1 MQKDGWPVLISPKL
15 KHSVQINGKLSLAT
29 VMFLTVLASAQAAI
43 TISPVTIPVATAG
56 TPYSQTFTATGGAGA
71 ITWSAL
77 LATGGALPSWLTI
90 DPTTGVL
97 SGTPPASG
105 TLTITVTAEDLR
117 RNTGTATYSL
127 PINISGKV
135 ITTNLPAGLAIINI
149 SGTQDGAQHAP
160 TGGANLLW
168 DQPFSTLGQLLEY
181 TVQPGTYTL
190 RVIDP
195 ADALAMFP
203 NLTTSQQSSMFTAW
217 TYNVPWVTAYLVF
230 DSSATS
236 NPSQTQL
243 FSGADDFSFP
253 GASGPAAAYAAAIN
267 GYTVSGHSFPP
278 FYNNLYP
285 LIRDSTP
292 QKTVTFPLSGT
303 GPETLIFDVPDND
316 LGDNGGGISV
326 LIAPA
331 TSTPSITTSSLPYG
345 QVGVPY
351 SQNVTAAGGSG
362 TYSWTATGLPPGL
375 TLSPSGNPA
384 VLSGTPTFIGT
395 FSVGITVTDPVSGL
409 SSTTSLTITII
420 PPSPP
425 LTITTTSI
433 PQGEFGA
440 TYNQPISATGG
451 YGAYTWIISS
461 GTAPLTINSA
471 TGVLSSS
478 GPLSGGND
486 TTLTVTVTDAA
497 GDSFTSPTYTLL
509 VDGAVSITTSSL
521 PSAAVNESFATQLAA
536 SGGTLIYTWSATGLP
551 SWLSLAPST
560 GILSGAPP
568 TGTSTSTPFSLNIT
582 VTDSAGGTQTV
593 PLSLQVTLPVAYLVE
608 NSTTGGSV
616 VVAGDGSSVL
626 FPVAISGY
634 DVALDAGLNS
644 VVATGTA
651 VVRVTPFGENITNI
665 ANAPAGSSWITVAA
679 DALGNLIV
687 GDNGMHGIWRIS
699 PDGASTVFVTAYPV
713 SNPTRAED
721 IRILVDVHGNY
732 SVAEDNGGAVS
743 LFSITPAG
751 MVNTVTLTGEPLPLT
766 VNGLTFDPRGNY
778 VLLDSTSSALYRI
791 TPQGATTLLDSLDET
806 GTSGLARNPLTNQ
819 YVFGYPGQLQ
829 QTNPFTTLVSSALLP
844 NPAGVLT
851 LMVDFPSTVDA
862 TNPLAYFRLETSS
875 GLSEVNG
882 SYAFNLAGGATIAN
896 PGAPIGTPANNY
908 ALLTGSSGY
917 VTTTLAGNVNTAG
930 SMMAWVN
937 LAELPSSVDE
947 ALDYVAGES
956 QSGNDFDLQFLS
968 NNSLGFY
975 TTNSGAYLGYTPNPA
990 TLVGQW
996 HMIVAT
1002 FDATASTRAIY
1013 WDGALVASDNV
1024 TSLTNKTGQFQIG
1037 SSPVFGGRFFN
1048 GGIDEVAVWNYA
1060 LTAPEVY
1067 RMFAYRFLGVNGIVN
1082 ALSPTSIPQNSGP
1095 TALTITG
1102 QSFAAGSNLWWT
1114 SASGQSTII
1123 APSAPVTGTQLVAT
1137 IPSALLTAGGIAEVS
1152 VVNAAGVPSNRLPF
1166 TVSLPSLSFTPPV
1179 GTLAGGQT
1187 NQPYSQ
1193 TLTASGGSGNYSWVI
1208 SSQAAGLNLSV
1219 NPTTGTSVTLTGTP
1233 TVANTSPGLSIT
1245 VMLTDTTTGNL
1256 LSQTYTI
1263 PVTSSV
1269 PVAPPLTITI
1279 SPGSISTT
1287 TGGSVSATF
1296 SASGGSGPYTYS
1308 VGGQP
1313 AGVTLG
1319 AGSLGGSPAQAGNFN
1334 TTVTVTDSNQNSA
1347 SASITIN
1354 VLGLTTSTLTG
1365 GTVGQFYS
1373 ASIGAA
1379 GGTGSY
1385 SFSATGLPTGL
1396 SLTSYGYLNGTINTA
1411 GAYPIAV
1418 TVSSGGLN
1426 ATGNLSLTIAAPHA
1440 LSISSTSL
1448 PSGTVNVVYSQ
1459 ALSATGGLPPY
1470 KWSLISGAPPQ
1481 DLSLNTSGVVSGTP
1495 NTPGSFSFG
1504 VWVTDSAGT
1513 ITTSA
1518 VSLTIHAAP
1527 LIITTNSL
1535 PAGMSSVD
1543 YPLQQ
1548 LTVSGGV
1555 PPFAWTLASGSSL
1568 PPGLTLSSDGVLN
1581 GVPGATGTSSVSG
1594 TVSGH
1599 ANTQVTGTSS
1609 VTVTVTDH
1617 ANTQAS
1623 STFPLTIRPSSDELI
1638 LTAGSLTFSLSSPAA
1653 SPPASQ
1659 VVGVQSTVPSQ
1670 PIGYT
1675 LSVSPAAPW
1684 LALANGTTTP
1694 DSITV
1699 SLTSAAL
1706 TLSPGS
1712 YQTTITATCT
1722 SNSCS
1727 GNTQTVMVSLAIT
1740 ATPPQL
1746 QISTGLL
1753 SFATTNAALGPLSQP
1768 INIQNAGGGS
1778 LGFASISCEASWCT
1792 AGPVLQ
1798 GLAGGVSAAI
1808 PVTVNPSLLTP
1819 GFYRTQVDIASS
1831 GGKGSVPVTLFISG
1845 NATMTLA
1852 PAGELF
1858 NQPAGSAPGN
1868 PNGSFLVSVN
1878 SSSPVSFTAAIVP
1891 VGSLPIPSWLVLG
1904 TISGSASSTQPGTV
1918 SYSINPVAAAA
1929 LAPGGYY
1936 GEIQITSPQLSN
1948 SPENF
1953 EVVLNVAAA
1962 NTPVVPDAEP
1972 GGLLFITTTGGSVLP
1987 QTVTVYSGSVSPST
2001 FQASAATT
2009 TGGGWL
2015 SVTPDTGSASA
2026 ATPGVTT
2033 VSVNA
2038 SKLTA
2043 GVYRGGVSYSLSATA
2058 VRTVNV
2064 TLIVSSS
2071 AATPSAVSSNAQ
2083 PKASGCTPSMLVPAQ
2098 TGLVNSFFAP
2108 AGWPT
2113 PLQILL
2119 FDDCGSPVNNGQIV
2133 ATFSNGDPPL
2143 ALPLA
2148 NPSQALYAGTWSPA
2162 NPSSQVSINVTAS
2175 APNFPTAT
2183 SPLTGAVVPNA
2194 VPLLSPNGTLH
2205 VFDSLIGGA
2214 LAPGTIVAI
2223 YGQNLASATSTSTV
2237 VPLPAAMN
2245 GSSVI
2250 IGGMQAPLYYVSPAQ
2265 IDAQIPFELQSGQQY
2280 QVIVLS
2286 NGALTTPQPIQLTP
2300 ATPGIAANPDGTLI
2314 AQHGDGSLV
2323 TQASPAMAGE
2333 YLVAYLAGLG
2343 DTTVPVASGTA
2354 SPLSPLA
2361 QPTVTPTL
2369 TINGMQYPI
2378 YFAGLTPGLVGLYQM
2393 NFQVP
2398 TGLPAGDITIAVTQ
2412 NDQSSN
2418 LTVLPYQP

>member
-1 MQKDGWPVLISPKL
+1 
-15 KHSVQINGKLSLAT
+15 
-29 VMFLTVLASAQAAI
+29 MFLTVVASGQAAI
-43 TISPVTIPVATAG
+43 TISPATIPVATAG

-77 LATGGALPSWLTI
+77 LVTGGALPSWLTI
-90 DPTTGVL
+90 DPATGIL

-105 TLTITVTAEDLR
+105 TLSFTVTAQDLR

-127 PINISGKV
+127 PINVSGKV

-181 TVQPGTYTL
+181 TVQPGTYTM

-195 ADALAMFP
+195 ADALAIFP

-236 NPSQTQL
+236 ISSQTQL
-243 FSGADDFSFP
+243 FSGADDFNYP
-253 GASGPAAAYAAAIN
+253 GGANPAAAYAAAVN
-267 GYTVSGHSFPP
+267 GYTVGTSTFPP
-278 FYNNLYP
+278 FDNNLYP

-292 QKTVTFPLSGT
+292 QKTITFPLMGT

-331 TSTPSITTSSLPYG
+331 TSTPAITVSSLPYG
-345 QVGVPY
+345 QAGMPY
-351 SQNVTAAGGSG
+351 SQNVPATGGSG
-362 TYSWTATGLPPGL
+362 IYVWTATGLPPGL
-375 TLSPSGNPA
+375 TLSPAGNPA
-384 VLSGTPTFIGT
+384 VLSGTPTLIGT
-395 FSVGITVTDPVSGL
+395 YSFGITVTDPVSSL
-409 SSTTSLTITII
+409 SSTTPFTVTVI
-420 PPSPP
+420 PPSPA

-433 PQGEFGA
+433 PQGELGA
-440 TYNQPISATGG
+440 VYNQPISATGG
-451 YGAYTWIISS
+451 FGAYTWRIASGSS
-461 GTAPLTINSA
+461 PLSINPA

-486 TTLTVTVTDAA
+486 SMFTVMVTDAA
-497 GDSFTSPTYTLL
+497 GDTFTSPTYTLL
-509 VDGAVSITTSSL
+509 VDGAVGITTSSL
-521 PSAAVNESFATQLAA
+521 PNAAVNESFATQLVA

-560 GILSGAPP
+560 GILSGVPP
-568 TGTSTSTPFSLNIT
+568 AGTSTSTPFSLNVT

-593 PLSLQVTLPVAYLVE
+593 PLSLQVTLPVGYLVE

-616 VVAGDGSSVL
+616 VVAGDGSAVL
-626 FPVAISGY
+626 FPTAINGN

-644 VVATGTA
+644 VVATGSA
-651 VVRVTPFGENITNI
+651 LVRVTPFGENITTI
-665 ANAPAGSSWITVAA
+665 ANAPAGSSWIAVAA
-679 DALGNLIV
+679 DPFGNLIV
-687 GDNGMHGIWRIS
+687 GDNLKHGIWRVS
-699 PDGASTVFVTAYPV
+699 PDGASVVFVTGYPLFYP
-713 SNPTRAED
+713 SLAEN

-732 SVAEDNGGAVS
+732 SVAEDNGGVFH
-743 LFSITPAG
+743 LFSITPSG
-751 MVNTVTLTGEPLPLT
+751 TVNEVTLTGAQRPFT
-766 VNGLTFDPRGNY
+766 VNGLTFDTNGNY
-778 VLLDSTSSALYRI
+778 IVLDNTSGALYQI
-791 TPQGATTLLDSLDET
+791 TPQGASTLLDGLDD
-806 GTSGLARNPLTNQ
+806 GGISGLAQNPLTNQ
-819 YVFGYPGQLQ
+819 YVFGFPGQLQ
-829 QTNPFTTLVSSALLP
+829 QTTPNDSTFTTLVSSALLP
-844 NPAGVLT
+844 NPAGLLT
-851 LMVDFPSTVDA
+851 LTEDFPSTVDA
-862 TNPLAYFRLETSS
+862 TNPLAYFRLETLF
-875 GLSEVNG
+875 GVSEVNG
-882 SYAFNLAGGATIAN
+882 SYAFNLAGHATISN
-896 PGAPIGTPANNY
+896 PGAPIGTPANN
-908 ALLTGSSGY
+908 AVLLDGSTGN
-917 VTTTLAGNVNTAG
+917 VATTLVGNVNTAG

-937 LAELPSSVDE
+937 LSELPSATGE
-947 ALDYVAGES
+947 PFNYIAGEAEI
-956 QSGNDFDLQFLS
+956 GNDFDLQFLA

-1002 FDATASTRAIY
+1002 FDAVASTRAIY

-1067 RMFAYRFLGVNGIVN
+1067 RMFAYRFLGTNGIVN
-1082 ALSPTSIPQNSGP
+1082 SLAPTSIPQNSGA

-1114 SASGQSTII
+1114 SASGQTTII
-1123 APSAPVTGTQLVAT
+1123 APSTPVTGTQLVAT

-1166 TVSLPSLSFTPPV
+1166 TVQASSLPALSFTPPA
-1179 GTLAGGQT
+1179 GTLPSGQV
-1187 NQPYSQ
+1187 NLPYTQ
-1193 TLTASGGSGNYSWVI
+1193 TLTASGGSGSYSWTI
-1208 SSQAAGLNLSV
+1208 SSQASGLNLSV
-1219 NPTTGTSVTLTGTP
+1219 NPTAGASVTLSGTP

-1245 VMLTDTTTGNL
+1245 VTLTDTTTSNE

-1263 PVTSSV
+1263 PVSSAPIV
-1269 PVAPPLTITI
+1269 PVTPSLTITI
-1279 SPGSISTT
+1279 SPGAISTT

-1296 SASGGSGPYTYS
+1296 SASGGSGSYTYS
-1308 VGGQP
+1308 AAGQP

-1319 AGSLGGSPAQAGNFN
+1319 AGTLSGTPTQAGIFN

-1354 VLGLTTSTLTG
+1354 VLGLTTSTLAA
-1365 GTVGQFYS
+1365 GTVGQIYS
-1373 ASIGAA
+1373 VSLGAA

-1396 SLTSYGYLNGTINTA
+1396 SLTSYGYLNGTVNTA
-1411 GAYPIAV
+1411 GTYSITV
-1418 TVSSGGLN
+1418 TVTSGGLS
-1426 ATGNLSLTIAAPHA
+1426 ATGNLSLTIAPPKS
-1440 LSISSTSL
+1440 LSISSASL
-1448 PSGTVNVVYSQ
+1448 PGGTVNVSYSQ
-1459 ALSATGGLPPY
+1459 TLGATGGLPPY
-1470 KWSLISGAPPQ
+1470 KWSLISGTAPQ
-1481 DLSLNTSGVVSGTP
+1481 GLSLNASGVVSGTP
-1495 NTPGSFSFG
+1495 TTPGGFSFG
-1504 VWVTDSAGT
+1504 VQVTDTAGT
-1513 ITTSA
+1513 ITTA
-1518 VSLTIHAAP
+1518 ALSLAIQAAP
-1527 LIITTNSL
+1527 LTITTNSL

-1548 LTVSGGV
+1548 LTVTGGV
-1555 PPFAWTLASGSSL
+1555 PPFTWALASGSSL
-1568 PPGLTLSSDGVLN
+1568 PPGLTLSSAGVLT
-1581 GVPGATGTSSVSG
+1581 GVPGAAGTSSVTG
-1594 TVSGH
+1594 AVSAH
-1599 ANTQVTGTSS
+1599 ANAQATGTSS
-1609 VTVTVTDH
+1609 VTVSVTDH
-1617 ANTQAS
+1617 AGTQAS
-1623 STFPLTIRPSSDELI
+1623 STFPLTVRPSSDELI
-1638 LTAGSLTFSLSSPAA
+1638 LTAGSLAFSLSSPAA
-1653 SPPASQ
+1653 STPASQ

-1670 PIGYT
+1670 PITYT

-1684 LALANGTTTP
+1684 LGLANGTSTP

-1699 SLTSAAL
+1699 SLTPAAL
-1706 TLSPGS
+1706 ALSPGS

-1722 SNSCS
+1722 SGSCS
-1727 GNTQTVMVSLAIT
+1727 GNIQTVTVTLTVT
-1740 ATPPQL
+1740 AMPPQL

-1753 SFATTNAALGPLSQP
+1753 NFAATNASLGPLSQP
-1768 INIQNAGGGS
+1768 INIRNAGGGT
-1778 LGFASISCEASWCT
+1778 LGFASISCEAPWCT
-1792 AGPVLQ
+1792 ARPVVQ
-1798 GLAGGVSAAI
+1798 SLAGGVNAAI
-1808 PVTVNPSLLTP
+1808 PVTVDPSLLSP
-1819 GFYRTQVDIASS
+1819 GFYRTQVDISSS
-1831 GGKGSVPVTLFISG
+1831 GGGSSVPVTLFISA
-1845 NATMTLA
+1845 NATVTLA

-1878 SSSPVSFTAAIVP
+1878 SASPVNFTAAIVP
-1891 VGSLPIPSWLVLG
+1891 VLGIPPPNWLVLG
-1904 TISGSASSTQPGTV
+1904 TASGSASSAQPGTV
-1918 SYSINPVAAAA
+1918 SFSIDPVAAAA

-1936 GEIQITSPQLSN
+1936 GEIQVASPSLSN

-1962 NTPVVPDAEP
+1962 NTPVVPDTEP
-1972 GGLLFITTTGGSVLP
+1972 GGLLFITTAAGGALPP
-1987 QTVTVYSGSVSPST
+1987 QTVTVYSGSISPST
-2001 FQASAATT
+2001 FQASAATA
-2009 TGGGWL
+2009 TGGNWL

-2033 VSVNA
+2033 VSIDT
-2038 SKLTA
+2038 SKLNA
-2043 GVYRGGVSYSLSATA
+2043 GVYYGGVSYSLSATA

-2071 AATPSAVSSNAQ
+2071 AATPSAVSSNAL
-2083 PKASGCTPSMLVPAQ
+2083 PRASGCTPSMLVPAQ
-2098 TGLVNSFFAP
+2098 TGLVNNFFAP

-2175 APNFPTAT
+2175 APNFPAAT

-2194 VPLLSPNGTLH
+2194 VPLLSPDGTLH

-2223 YGQNLASATSTSTV
+2223 YGQNLASATSTATV

-2250 IGGMQAPLYYVSPAQ
+2250 IGGMEAPLYYVSPAQ

-2300 ATPGIAANPDGTLI
+2300 AAPGLAANPDSTLI
-2314 AQHGDGSLV
+2314 AQHSDGSLV
-2323 TQASPAMAGE
+2323 SQTSPAVAGE

-2343 DTTVPVASGTA
+2343 NTTVPVPSGTA
-2354 SPLSPLA
+2354 SPSSPLA
-2361 QPTVTPTL
+2361 QPIDAPTL
-2369 TINGMQYPI
+2369 TINGTQYPI
-2378 YFAGLTPGLVGLYQM
+2378 FFAGLTPGLVGLYQL

-2398 TGLPAGDITIAVTQ
+2398 PGLPAGDIPIVVSQ
-2412 NDQSSN
+2412 NGQASN
-2418 LTVLPYQP
+2418 QTVLPYQP